1 MVGEQDGDDAVRNG
15 WWFLSGF
22 LELAHSRN
30 TISPYGVRSRPSYR
44 RSIGAFVTT
53 GNEAAFSVGA
63 RKQRNE
69 RTAQQTRR
77 FFGLASFSCRRSGTA
92 GVPRLA
98 HARRSRGTA
107 QRSLQGRLRSNLRWN
122 RWPSPLSGGQA
133 GLATSREST
142 KDGLEHIVLV
152 RGRVNSKCL
161 HRHAYH
167 RAQDLT
173 AQRNG
178 LRGSVSVTIASTST
192 MIPRL
197 VIDDPE
203 SAQDSTTKPISRVQ
217 DKEAPCRTRVSRPP
231 DWTR

>member
-1 MVGEQDGDDAVRNG
+1 V
-15 WWFLSGF
+15 
-22 LELAHSRN
+22 
-30 TISPYGVRSRPSYR
+30 
-44 RSIGAFVTT
+44 
-53 GNEAAFSVGA
+53 FSVGA

-152 RGRVNSKCL
+152 RGRVNSKWW
-161 HRHAYH
+161 HWHAYH

-197 VIDDPE
+197 VLDDPE

-217 DKEAPCRTRVSRPP
+217 DRRHRAGRGFRVRRIGPGSWVIPDSISRLGLTPRP
-231 DWTR
+231 RPLSCPSVLILRRVVP